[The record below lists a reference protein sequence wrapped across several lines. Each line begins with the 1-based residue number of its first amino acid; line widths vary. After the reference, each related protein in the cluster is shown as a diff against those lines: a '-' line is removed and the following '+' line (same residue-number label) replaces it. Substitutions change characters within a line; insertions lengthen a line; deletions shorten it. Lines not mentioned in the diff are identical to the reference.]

1 MRDNMEK
8 AYRIITVI
16 DEELLKLHHA
26 SVEGGAYSHFNFK
39 QALKMLN
46 DEFLKHGF
54 DEYAKIKASQYVNV
68 FYDLCNTEA
77 ECCFVR
83 TLSFSPETKD
93 LETEYITYDLIKHE
107 NKKEIL
113 RPKATPELLKF
124 YSEQV
129 YPELETK
136 KLYWLCKFEY
146 LVQKC
151 KVTTFERVDAEKQFV
166 EEEFDKVLRHIVL
179 SKYILNKEEKFDNY
193 FKIDINFVMNYRLS
207 YEEYIQQLLQEK
219 MLNLDSKMEDKSQ
232 NDEFDFQSTIE
243 KLIPKCIS
251 RDQEG
256 RLRDFLSNG
265 RTKDSLINITGTLK
279 DFHEIL
285 MEAKEHI
292 PIKFTASWYDLICNN
307 FTFKGKNIPKTS
319 ISNYKNAR

>member
-1 MRDNMEK
+1 MEQVYK
-8 AYRIITVI
+8 IIDII
-16 DEELLKLHHA
+16 DDELLKLHHA
-26 SVEGGAYSHFNFK
+26 STEGGAYSHFNFK

-46 DEFLKHGF
+46 DEFLKHGMN
-54 DEYAKIKASQYVNV
+54 DYAKIKASQYVNV

-124 YSEQV
+124 HSEHV

-179 SKYILNKEEKFDNY
+179 SKYILTREDKFDNY
-193 FKIDINFVMNYRLS
+193 FKIDINFVMKHRLS
-207 YEEYIQQLLQEK
+207 FEEYIQQLLQEK
-219 MLNLDSKMEDKSQ
+219 MLNLDSKEEAKPQ
-232 NDEFDFQSTIE
+232 NDEFVFQSAIE
-243 KLIPKCIS
+243 KFIPKCIS
-251 RDQEG
+251 VIQEEELKYFIIHG
-256 RLRDFLSNG
+256 K
-265 RTKDSLINITGTLK
+265 TKNNPINITGKLSDFYSIFVEIK
-279 DFHEIL
+279 D
-285 MEAKEHI
+285 HI
-292 PIKFTASWYDLICNN
+292 PTKYFPSKYDIICNN
-307 FTFKGKNIPKTS
+307 FTHLGNDIPKTS
-319 ISNYKNAR
+319 LSNYINPKKKK